1 MLKIDEF
8 LILSSW
14 HDLESVVGFLKFK
27 NISGFVHIK
36 EENPLQRTFHV
47 AEE

>member
-14 HDLESVVGFLKFK
+14 HDLESAVGFLKFK
-27 NISGFVHIK
+27 NITGLVHIK
-36 EENPLQRTFHV
+36 EDNPLQRIFHV
-47 AEE
+47 GEE